1 MAPPASLLQEHQDPK
16 KQSRTKQRRA
26 EKNRTKHN
34 RAEHN
39 RTGLKRAKQ
48 NRAAIPVDATPK
60 QTQVPCLAF
69 RYRII
74 MIQEGLLPKCLACV
88 SLHHVPLI
96 VFLPKL
102 KLYLKGSSCSS
113 QWHSIKVRCHLM
125 FAWASVHLP
134 GQMVRPLVRPR
145 PQPSHLYIEAPP
157 ITVPAQWWW
166 MTCVFSYTMWSV

>member
-26 EKNRTKHN
+26 EKNRTKQN

-39 RTGLKRAKQ
+39 RTEQNRREHNRTEQ

-88 SLHHVPLI
+88 SLHHVPLT

-125 FAWASVHLP
+125 FA
-134 GQMVRPLVRPR
+134 
-145 PQPSHLYIEAPP
+145 
-157 ITVPAQWWW
+157 
-166 MTCVFSYTMWSV
+166 